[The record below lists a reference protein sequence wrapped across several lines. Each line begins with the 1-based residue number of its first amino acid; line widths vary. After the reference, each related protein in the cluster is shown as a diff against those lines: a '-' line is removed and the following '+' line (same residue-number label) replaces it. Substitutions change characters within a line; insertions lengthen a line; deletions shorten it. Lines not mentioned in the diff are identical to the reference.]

1 MDDKL
6 VERFGEFSPGW
17 TKFDILRTL
26 ANAGLELHEG
36 QGGSLA
42 YLRAINADEEISSEE
57 ETAHTDSNRDDR
69 SVYSSGNNNLSEA
82 QVPVVVGSPELGRN

>member
-57 ETAHTDSNRDDR
+57 EAAHTDSNRDGR
-69 SVYSSGNNNLSEA
+69 SFHSSGNNNLSEA
-82 QVPVVVGSPELGRN
+82 QEPIYVGSPERGRN